1 MSLRMSHKIGTA
13 YVKTGRLK
21 DIFRKGRGF
30 SRREKKEA
38 IISLYNEHKST
49 KFISKDF
56 MRDYNIINSVKV
68 DLRRRSKHEDNVEF
82 LKNLPQTVKS
92 VEKKEVKPKKKPVKK
107 TTTAKKTS
115 TAKKSTVKKTSAK
128 KSTKKTSTAKKTSKK
143 TTKKKSSKK
152 TTTKA

>member
-115 TAKKSTVKKTSAK
+115 AKKSTKKTTA
-128 KSTKKTSTAKKTSKK
+128 TKKTSTAKKTSKK

>member
-1 MSLRMSHKIGTA
+1 MSHTIGTA

-115 TAKKSTVKKTSAK
+115 AK

>member
-115 TAKKSTVKKTSAK
+115 AK

>member
-115 TAKKSTVKKTSAK
+115 AKKSTKNTTA
-128 KSTKKTSTAKKTSKK
+128 TKKTSTAKKTSKK

>member
-1 MSLRMSHKIGTA
+1 MLLRMSHTIGSA
-13 YVKTGRLK
+13 NVKTGRLK

-30 SRREKKEA
+30 SRSEMKEA
-38 IISLYNEHKST
+38 LISLYNEHKST
-49 KFISKDF
+49 KSISKDF
-56 MRDYNIINSVKV
+56 RRDYNIINSVKV
-68 DLRRRSKHEDNVEF
+68 DLRRRSKHASNVEF

-107 TTTAKKTS
+107 TTVKKTSKKTTAKKTS
-115 TAKKSTVKKTSAK
+115 KKT
-128 KSTKKTSTAKKTSKK
+128 TAKKTSKK